1 MEEKDIE
8 IKWKI
13 LALKIVGFKN
23 GVIKPYDSLDFYLK
37 QNIEKSIDFDQ
48 EKNEFILGRYE
59 TGRMSMSKMVQS
71 INEGKHFE
79 VGFVPL
85 ERFSLEDI
93 KEYLKSGV
101 NINQEI
107 KEMTNER
114 YKFQDECEEIKN
126 KLDYS
131 RADLYLTDLQKVVS
145 LKRKI
150 QRERQINILLSF
162 LF

>member
-1 MEEKDIE
+1 
-8 IKWKI
+8 
-13 LALKIVGFKN
+13 
-23 GVIKPYDSLDFYLK
+23 
-37 QNIEKSIDFDQ
+37 
-48 EKNEFILGRYE
+48 
-59 TGRMSMSKMVQS
+59 MSKMVQS

-79 VGFVPL
+79 AGFVPL

-114 YKFQDECEEIKN
+114 YKFEDECDEIKN

-150 QRERQINILLSF
+150 QRERQINVLLSF